1 VIGVL
6 HALSALPP
14 VLTFV
19 LLAGDLK
26 NKIKKGKLMNNIKA
40 TGNSIKE
47 NHDNRL
53 ENSVIHRDDDAL
65 RYIFLKMCT

>member
-1 VIGVL
+1 VFS
-6 HALSALPP
+6 HALSALPLL
-14 VLTFV
+14 LTCRA

-65 RYIFLKMCT
+65 R